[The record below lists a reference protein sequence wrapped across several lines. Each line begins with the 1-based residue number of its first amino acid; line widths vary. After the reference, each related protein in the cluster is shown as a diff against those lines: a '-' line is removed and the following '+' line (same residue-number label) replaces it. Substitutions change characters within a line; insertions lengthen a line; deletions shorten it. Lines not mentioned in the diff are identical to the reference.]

1 LFSVVANSAVP
12 GFSQAL
18 KFQRQSGNANA
29 APLTMGQVIETLDSI
44 HLQGQK
50 VTLSFWA
57 AAGVNYS
64 GGALTVQVVSGTG
77 NHQSAANLVAGT
89 WAGQANIITATQPL
103 TAGMVRYSFT
113 GVVPVNCT
121 QLGVLLSFTPSGTA
135 GADDS
140 ISFMGLQFE
149 AGSVASDY
157 ERRDAQVELEICQ
170 RYCWVTPEPAN
181 GVIIGVGGAV
191 AAANAQVFYLA
202 TPVQLL
208 KAPTVTVSAGSF
220 KVAAAA
226 APVAATGI
234 APGTTHTPNAI
245 SITTTVTQT
254 VGLSATL
261 QGGGGTGN
269 IIASA
274 DF

>member
-1 LFSVVANSAVP
+1 
-12 GFSQAL
+12 L
-18 KFQRQSGNANA
+18 KRST
-29 APLTMGQVIETLDSI
+29 PSI
-44 HLQGQK
+44 CK
-50 VTLSFWA
+50 ARKFTLSFWA
-57 AAGVNYS
+57 AAGANYS

-77 NHQSAANLVAGT
+77 NNQSAASLVAGT
-89 WAGQANIITATQPL
+89 WAGQANIINATQQL

-121 QLGVLLSFTPSGTA
+121 QLAVLLGFTPGAAAAS
-135 GADDS
+135 ADDS

-261 QGGGGTGN
+261 QGGGGTGKHYRQR
-269 IIASA
+269 
-274 DF
+274 